1 MNQIVRPYV
10 LGFIKTVATEVVVSV
25 LEARLA
31 NEARL
36 DDTAHVLLIQ
46 LLLRLIA

>member
-10 LGFIKTVATEVVVSV
+10 LSFIKAVATEVVVSC

-31 NEARL
+31 NQARL

-46 LLLRLIA
+46 LLLRLVA